1 MGKRNIRKFITI
13 FASLSVVAG
22 LLFLLIWQS
31 LEASK
36 SKDLESSAQRQFAGQ
51 FETSEIE
58 WISQLQTP
66 DLEFGK
72 YPFIIRFLL
81 NDLLSWTPTGQ
92 RQVYSSGC
100 EPKRWAQRLMD
111 PRIKDIQ
118 LQGALLQKYFQD
130 CEAELVTGLK
140 SDTLNSL
147 RFLTIGMDVADHPF
161 MNRVQF
167 NLPKGVKLQGLLALK
182 GDFKARPLVI
192 MRMGIYTNVEEAIG
206 ERFLMMSWF
215 EQGPFNVL
223 FLDNMT
229 GALFVDQNKPLSFGG
244 YDEALQNIQIAR
256 LMRDPKQPLSRLVSS
271 VHFAGLSLGGNGV
284 VYSSLLNEH
293 NPFLGKRLIN
303 SFLGLC
309 PVVSLKDSLER
320 LTAPGLNSAI
330 VDFWSQR
337 RLAGVV
343 ARLEQ
348 PPSTFQ
354 FLPSLVSEVVGQ
366 YRGGL
371 TWDGSVALPR
381 GLQNSADFW
390 SVNDFL
396 PRYRDVVAP
405 VLSFVTRKD
414 DLVPAALNSE
424 RLKARNFK
432 VVKLNEGFH
441 CTLPTAYHWDIWP
454 HLFNAYF
461 LSHSPEMKRQKTE
474 IPIPVVIDKS
484 QRSINFEILPIQQER
499 FVRLKIH
506 GPFESKEI
514 HLPLNGFDFTF
525 HNSSLSVSEKQML
538 LRWLN
543 HNLQLNIVGNDLVV
557 SWENWG

>member
-13 FASLSVVAG
+13 FATLSVVGA
-22 LLFLLIWQS
+22 LLFLLIWRS
-31 LEASK
+31 FEGPPRRTL
-36 SKDLESSAQRQFAGQ
+36 DSSAQRQFAQQ
-51 FETSEIE
+51 FETPEIQ
-58 WISQLQTP
+58 WLAQLQTP
-66 DLEFGK
+66 DLEYGK
-72 YPFIIRFLL
+72 YPFLIRFLL

-92 RQVYSSGC
+92 RQVYSPGC
-100 EPKRWAQRLMD
+100 EPKLWAQRLMD
-111 PRIKDIQ
+111 PRLKNIQ

-147 RFLTIGMDVADHPF
+147 RFLTIGMDVANHPF
-161 MNRVQF
+161 LNRVQF
-167 NLPKGVKLQGLLALK
+167 NLPRGIKLQGLLALK
-182 GDFKARPLVI
+182 GDLKARPLVV

-229 GALFVDQNKPLSFGG
+229 GALFVDQNKQVSFGG

-256 LMRDPKQPLSRLVSS
+256 FLRDPKQPLSRLVSS

-284 VYSSLLNEH
+284 IYSSLLNEH

-320 LTAPGLNSAI
+320 LTAPGLHSAVI
-330 VDFWSQR
+330 DFWSQR
-337 RLAGVV
+337 RLAGVA
-343 ARLEQ
+343 ARLDQ
-348 PPSTFQ
+348 KPATFQ
-354 FLPSLVSEVVGQ
+354 FLPSLVETVVGQ

-390 SVNDFL
+390 RVNDFL
-396 PRYRDVVAP
+396 PRYRDVEAP

-424 RLKARNFK
+424 RLKASNFRM
-432 VVKLNEGFH
+432 VKLNEGFH
-441 CTLPTAYHWDIWP
+441 CTLPAAYHWDVWP

-461 LSHSPEMKRQKTE
+461 LSHSPEVKMQKTE
-474 IPIPVVIDKS
+474 IPVPVVVDKS
-484 QRSINFEILPIQQER
+484 GHALKFEVLPLQQER
-499 FVRLKIH
+499 FVRLKLH

-525 HNSSLSVSEKQML
+525 HNSQLSVPEKEML
-538 LRWLN
+538 VRWLN
-543 HNLQLNIVGNDLVV
+543 QNIQLSIVGNDLIV
-557 SWENWG
+557 SWTTWG